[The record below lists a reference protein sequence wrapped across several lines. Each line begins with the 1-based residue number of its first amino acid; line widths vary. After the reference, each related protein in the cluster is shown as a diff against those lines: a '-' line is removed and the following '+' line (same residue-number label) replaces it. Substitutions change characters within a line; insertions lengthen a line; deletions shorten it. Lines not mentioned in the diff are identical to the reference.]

1 MKKTHQKNFPLLG
14 VMVGYLHLGWH
25 MLKAKY
31 AQGFPPSSLEMSS
44 FNATFVV
51 EIFRDVN

>member
-1 MKKTHQKNFPLLG
+1 MKKTHQKNFPLFG
-14 VMVGYLHLGWH
+14 VMVGYLPLGWH

-31 AQGFPPSSLEMSS
+31 AHGFPPSSLEMSS